1 MIPHVG
7 SAYKCAFSMRC
18 CQGWPACLPSALSTL
33 AGSEVAGWQPL
44 SRDFPA
50 GSDGKASACNVV
62 DRGSIPELGRSPGEG
77 SGNLLQ
83 HSCLENP
90 MDGGAWWTT
99 VHGVAKSQTRLSDF
113 TFTFSVSPL
122 AAYRLQDKAQTPN
135 SNFSGPPC
143 SEPCPGSIDSTSGV
157 NSLRICPGKPS
168 APKAEPMI
176 RLSVKPRGRHM
187 TQAQLIRHIV

>member
-62 DRGSIPELGRSPGEG
+62 DWGSIPELGRSPGEG

-143 SEPCPGSIDSTSGV
+143 SEPAQGPLTPLLESTASGFALG
-157 NSLRICPGKPS
+157 NLQP
-168 APKAEPMI
+168 
-176 RLSVKPRGRHM
+176 PR
-187 TQAQLIRHIV
+187 QSP